1 MPMPP
6 RYAYAV
12 AGGLLAAGAPL
23 GLLLVRWARAG
34 SPGPSWLGAEVRG
47 DMATYVYV
55 SASTVLAFALFGFAL
70 GRQVGR
76 LQALSVTDP
85 LTGLPNRRA
94 FFERLGVEFAR
105 AARYGDPLSVLLID
119 VDRLKDLNDTAGH
132 SAGDAALLRVAAAV
146 RSGLRA
152 ADMGG
157 RLGGDEFVLIA
168 PSTPPDAAARLA
180 ERVRGLVT
188 EGSALGPPSAMTVSI
203 GIATFSPARLVPGPD
218 ALLRVADQALY
229 AAKAGGRNRVAAR

>member
-1 MPMPP
+1 MPP

-34 SPGPSWLGAEVRG
+34 SPGPSWIGAELSG
-47 DMATYVYV
+47 DVATYVYV
-55 SASTVLAFALFGFAL
+55 SVSTVLAFALFGFVL

-76 LQALSVTDP
+76 LQALSKTDP

-94 FFERLGVEFAR
+94 FFERLAVEFAR
-105 AARYGDPLSVLLID
+105 AARYNEPLSLLLID
-119 VDRLKDLNDTAGH
+119 VDHLKDLNDTGGH
-132 SAGDAALLRVAAAV
+132 SAGDAALRRVAAAV
-146 RSGLRA
+146 RNGLRA
-152 ADMGG
+152 ADLGA

-168 PSTPPDAAARLA
+168 PSTPPDAAAHLA

-188 EGSALGPPSAMTVSI
+188 EGGAAGPPSATTVSI
-203 GIATFSPARLVPGPD
+203 GIATFGTARLVPGPE
-218 ALLRVADQALY
+218 ALLRVADHALY
-229 AAKAGGRNRVAAR
+229 VAKAGGRNRVAAR